1 MPFEELVQRIN
12 PTLKRITKKLN
23 GHFTFFNDEDLYQE
37 ALTNLWVRYNEG
49 VLHDK
54 TDSYILQGCYY
65 YLRNHL
71 RKVHEDADSLSLE
84 SPVNEDG
91 LKLEDIL
98 CSKDQSPFDNL
109 ENNMDIEGAADK
121 FLTERERQT
130 LMYLLE
136 GMSMREI
143 GIKFSISHVMVLKI
157 RNRIRQKY
165 TRYGDWHRN

>member
-1 MPFEELVQRIN
+1 MYFEELVQRIN

-71 RKVHEDADSLSLE
+71 RKVREDADILSLE
-84 SPVNEDG
+84 CPINEDG
-91 LKLEDIL
+91 LKLEDTL
-98 CSKDQSPFDNL
+98 CSKDQSPFDDL
-109 ENNMDIEGAADK
+109 ESNMDIEDAADRC
-121 FLTERERQT
+121 LTERERQI

-143 GIKFSISHVMVLKI
+143 GMKFSISHVMVLKI
-157 RNRIRQKY
+157 RNRIREKY
-165 TRYGDWHRN
+165 TGHGNWRRN

>member
-12 PTLKRITKKLN
+12 PTLKKITKKLN

-37 ALTNLWVRYNEG
+37 ALVNLWVRYNEG

-71 RKVHEDADSLSLE
+71 RKVHEDADILSLDN
-84 SPVNEDG
+84 PINEDG

-98 CSKDQSPFDNL
+98 CSKDQSPFDDL
-109 ENNMDIEGAADK
+109 ESSMDIEGAADK
-121 FLTERERQT
+121 CLTERERQI
-130 LMYLLE
+130 LIYLLE

-157 RNRIRQKY
+157 RNRIREKY
-165 TRYGDWHRN
+165 TGHGNWHRN